1 MFGNSLSMF
10 GTVPHDHHRVRRAAL
25 SPYFSKRSVTKLE
38 PIIKSLVER
47 LCTRFHE
54 FQKSGEPLN
63 LEVACSALTTD
74 VITEYAFGNSYK
86 LLEKK
91 YFASEW
97 LEIMKTAS
105 QSGYLNMQFAWLLP
119 VMKALPVWI
128 TQKANPPMMQLIN
141 FRKV

>member
-1 MFGNSLSMF
+1 
-10 GTVPHDHHRVRRAAL
+10 
-25 SPYFSKRSVTKLE
+25 
-38 PIIKSLVER
+38 
-47 LCTRFHE
+47 
-54 FQKSGEPLN
+54 
-63 LEVACSALTTD
+63 LTTD
-74 VITEYAFGNSYK
+74 VITEYAFGSSYR

-105 QSGYLNMQFAWLLP
+105 QSGYLNMQFGWLLP

-128 TQKANPPMMQLIN
+128 TQKANPPMMQLIT